1 MKISGIIIAKNEE
14 NLIADAIESLKFCD
28 EIVVIDNGS
37 EDRTTHVAKKIGAK
51 VFEIKTQDFSQL
63 RELGMEKAGGEWIFY
78 LDADERVSNDLAQ
91 EIKYRVTLTE
101 FSAYKLPRM
110 NYYLGK
116 NLWPKVEYLER
127 LFEKKSLKGWS
138 GKLHESP
145 EFEGKVGKLENPI
158 VHFTHRDL
166 ESMLNKTI
174 SWSDIEAATRFEK
187 KHPRISWWR
196 FPRVMIPTF
205 FRYFL
210 REGGY
215 KLGVAGLV
223 ESMFQT
229 FSVFVTYAK
238 LWEKQRN
245 S

>member
-1 MKISGIIIAKNEE
+1 MKISGVIIAKNEE

-37 EDRTTHVAKKIGAK
+37 EDRTTDVAKKIGAK

-78 LDADERVSNDLAQ
+78 LDADERVSNELAQ

-145 EFEGKVGKLENPI
+145 EFEGKAGKLENPM

>member
-37 EDRTTHVAKKIGAK
+37 EDRTTDVAKKIGAK

-78 LDADERVSNDLAQ
+78 LDADERVSNELAQ

-145 EFEGKVGKLENPI
+145 EFEGKAGKLENPM

>member
-37 EDRTTHVAKKIGAK
+37 EDRTADLAKKMGAK
-51 VFEIKTQDFSQL
+51 VFEVKTQDFSQL
-63 RELGMEKAGGEWIFY
+63 RELGMEKAEAEWIFY
-78 LDADERVSNDLAQ
+78 LDADERVSNELAQ

-145 EFEGKVGKLENPI
+145 EFEGKSGKLENPI

-174 SWSDIEAATRFEK
+174 SWSDIEAAIRFEK